1 MVKRSYDQYCGLAAA
16 LDLLG
21 ERWTVLIIRDL
32 LMGPKRFTDLQDR
45 LSGIGTG
52 LLSQRLRE
60 LEDAGIIE
68 KTTLPPP
75 AASTVYQ
82 LTPDGDALRPALLNL
97 ARWGMRRLGD
107 PKPGQRLDAETLA
120 LGLSTRFNRK
130 AAADVEGV
138 YTLMLDGQ
146 PLEVRITNGQIKIQ
160 PGNPEKSRAVVS
172 TDTMTLLSLNSGRT
186 LLADAMA
193 SKLITAEGDRDTL
206 ETLARA
212 FAL

>member
-138 YTLMLDGQ
+138 YTLLLDGQ

>member
-1 MVKRSYDQYCGLAAA
+1 
-16 LDLLG
+16 
-21 ERWTVLIIRDL
+21 
-32 LMGPKRFTDLQDR
+32 
-45 LSGIGTG
+45 
-52 LLSQRLRE
+52 
-60 LEDAGIIE
+60 
-68 KTTLPPP
+68 
-75 AASTVYQ
+75 
-82 LTPDGDALRPALLNL
+82 
-97 ARWGMRRLGD
+97 MRRLGD

-138 YTLMLDGQ
+138 YTLLLDGQ

-193 SKLITAEGDRDTL
+193 SKSITAEGDRDTL
-206 ETLARA
+206 RTLARA
-212 FAL
+212 FTL

>member
-32 LMGPKRFTDLQDR
+32 LMGPKRFTDLQGR

-60 LEDAGIIE
+60 LEDTGIIE

-82 LTPDGDALRPALLNL
+82 LTPDGEALRPALLQL

-107 PKPGQRLDAETLA
+107 PRPGQRLDAESLA
-120 LGLSTRFNRK
+120 LGLSARFNRK

-138 YTLMLDGQ
+138 YGLILDNQ
-146 PLEVRITNGQIKIQ
+146 PLEVRITNGHIVIQ
-160 PGNPEKSRAVVS
+160 PGTAEDPRAVVT
-172 TDTMTLLSLNSGRT
+172 TDTLTLLSLNSGRT
-186 LLADAMA
+186 LLADAAA
-193 SKLITAEGDRDTL
+193 SKAITAEGDRHTIKA
-206 ETLARA
+206 LARA

>member
-82 LTPDGDALRPALLNL
+82 LTPDGDALRPALLHL

-193 SKLITAEGDRDTL
+193 SKSITAEGDRDTL
-206 ETLARA
+206 RMLARA

>member
-1 MVKRSYDQYCGLAAA
+1 MAAA

-60 LEDAGIIE
+60 LSRTPASSRNH
-68 KTTLPPP
+68 PPSP

-82 LTPDGDALRPALLNL
+82 LTPDGDALRPALLHL

-120 LGLSTRFNRK
+120 LDCRRGSTGRPPPTSKGSTRSCS
-130 AAADVEGV
+130 
-138 YTLMLDGQ
+138 TS
-146 PLEVRITNGQIKIQ
+146 
-160 PGNPEKSRAVVS
+160 SR
-172 TDTMTLLSLNSGRT
+172 
-186 LLADAMA
+186 
-193 SKLITAEGDRDTL
+193 
-206 ETLARA
+206 
-212 FAL
+212 